1 MDFIKLM
8 SAKQKQKGYSDKKM
22 SELTGISEYSYYNLK
37 KYRIYLSKVAYYSIS
52 SVLGLN
58 MLSDEEINHIIEENR
73 GIVGTPE
80 SNLNIA
86 AECVNPQYL
95 EKMQVELAKLKKT
108 LDKVDEKNKVI
119 NSQYIEIEK
128 LKKDLE
134 IYTLKIQEDIKKA
147 YSDGVKEGS
156 EKVKNMKSA
165 NQQLFIDSLN
175 REYTDKISK
184 LESALH
190 KIEKQYAYLY
200 RSVEESIKTNVMP
213 NLNNI
218 EKPLLLQKEKLGLI
232 ITPEL
237 VQNVLVNYYNLG
249 LSIEDICMTLGLK
262 RSVVED
268 IVMNYIEKDING
280 EKKYVKRSEK

>member
-86 AECVNPQYL
+86 AECVNPEYL
-95 EKMQVELAKLKKT
+95 EKMQVELVKLKKT

-134 IYTLKIQEDIKKA
+134 INTLKIQEDIKKA

-184 LESALH
+184 LEFALH

-218 EKPLLLQKEKLGLI
+218 EKPILLQKEKLGLI

-268 IVMNYIEKDING
+268 IVINYIEKDING

>member
-86 AECVNPQYL
+86 AECVNPEYL
-95 EKMQVELAKLKKT
+95 EKMQVELVKLKKT

-134 IYTLKIQEDIKKA
+134 INTLKIQEDIKKA

-213 NLNNI
+213 NLDNI

-268 IVMNYIEKDING
+268 IVINYIEKDING

>member
-86 AECVNPQYL
+86 AECVNPEYL
-95 EKMQVELAKLKKT
+95 EKMQVELVKLKKT

-134 IYTLKIQEDIKKA
+134 INTLKIQEDIKKA

-268 IVMNYIEKDING
+268 IVINYIEKDING

>member
-86 AECVNPQYL
+86 AECVNPEYL
-95 EKMQVELAKLKKT
+95 EKMQVELVKLKKT

-134 IYTLKIQEDIKKA
+134 INTLKIQEDIKKA

-184 LESALH
+184 LEFALH

-268 IVMNYIEKDING
+268 IVINYIEKDING

>member
-86 AECVNPQYL
+86 AECVNPEYL
-95 EKMQVELAKLKKT
+95 EKMQVELVKLKKT

-134 IYTLKIQEDIKKA
+134 INTLKIQEDIKKA

-200 RSVEESIKTNVMP
+200 RSVEESIQTNVMP

-268 IVMNYIEKDING
+268 IVINYIEKDING

>member
-86 AECVNPQYL
+86 AECVNPEYL

-134 IYTLKIQEDIKKA
+134 INTLKIQEDIKKA

-268 IVMNYIEKDING
+268 IVINYIEKDING